1 MTLKLAMKLN
11 KPTLIFAIA
20 YCLVLGYPATA
31 QSDSLMNIL
40 EMELNREFQSL
51 SKAVT
56 PAYYMHYHV
65 DDVEYASLNAS
76 FGSLIQSNV
85 NRNRVLATQ
94 VRVGDYKF
102 DNTHPV
108 SPGQSN
114 FIPPNVG
121 MGPVMLPVENNK
133 LSLQFGLWQAT
144 QVEYKQALESYKMIR
159 NASSLKDSVATG
171 VPDFSKES
179 PEVFYQDA
187 PPAFAKLFDKKTWEE
202 KVKKYSAPFLENPD
216 VVEGDVLLRFTIEK
230 KYFLNSEGSRIL
242 QYTTSVYINI
252 SGSVRANDGDIVPL
266 HLSYYSP
273 VPSGLPAD
281 DKIIRDVGKMVGLL
295 NELKSA
301 PLAEPYSGPAI
312 LLAQTAGVFFHEI
325 FGHRIEG
332 HRLKNEFDGQTF
344 KSRLNEPVLPK
355 TLSVSFDPTVD
366 MINGH
371 SVNGSYK
378 FDDEG
383 VKSRRVSVVDKGVL
397 KTFLMSRTP
406 LENNDHSNGHGRA
419 ALGSNPVSR
428 QSNLIVESS
437 KPASFD
443 DLRKML
449 SRECKKQNKRYGYLF
464 REVVGGFTVTDRYN
478 PNAFNIFPTLV
489 YRIYA
494 DGRPDEL
501 VRGVDLIGT
510 PLAMFAEI
518 QAAAND
524 SDVFIGFCGAES
536 GSVPVSAVAPSMF
549 VRRIETQKKPRQHQE
564 AMLLDRPSS
573 SVH

>member
-1 MTLKLAMKLN
+1 MKKLN
-11 KPTLIFAIA
+11 RPVKLIFAIA
-20 YCLVLGYPATA
+20 YCLIVAYPAAA
-31 QSDSLMNIL
+31 QNDSLMNIL
-40 EMELNREFQSL
+40 EMELNREFKSL
-51 SKAVT
+51 SKASY

-76 FGSLIQSNV
+76 FGSLIQSSM

-94 VRVGDYKF
+94 VRIGDYKF
-102 DNTHPV
+102 DNTHPM
-108 SPGQSN
+108 SRQSG
-114 FIPPNVG
+114 FIPPNIG
-121 MGPVMLPVENNK
+121 TGPAMLPVENNE
-133 LSLQFGLWQAT
+133 LSLRFGLWQST
-144 QVEYKQALESYKMIR
+144 QNEYKQALESYKAIR
-159 NASSLKDSVATG
+159 NATALKDSIATG
-171 VPDFSKES
+171 VGDFSNEP
-179 PEVFYQDA
+179 PEVFYQEA
-187 PPAFAKLFDKKTWEE
+187 PPAFSKLFDKKTWEE
-202 KVKKYSAPFLENPD
+202 KVKMYSAPFLKNTD
-216 VVEGDVLLRFTIEK
+216 VVEGDVMLRFTIEK

-242 QYTTSVYINI
+242 QYTTSVYLNV
-252 SGSVRANDGDIVPL
+252 SGSIRANDGDIVPL
-266 HLSYYSP
+266 HLSYYAP
-273 VPSGLPAD
+273 VPSGLPSD
-281 DKIIRDVGKMVGLL
+281 EKIIGDVEKMIVQL

-344 KSRLNEPVLPK
+344 KSRLNELVLPK
-355 TLSVSFDPTVD
+355 TLSVSSDPTVAV
-366 MINGH
+366 INGH
-371 SVNGSYK
+371 AVNGSYR

-383 VKSRRVSVVDKGVL
+383 VKSSRVNVVDKGVL

-406 LENNDHSNGHGRA
+406 LENIDHSNGHGRA
-419 ALGSNPVSR
+419 ALGASPVSR

-437 KPASFD
+437 RPATVD

-449 SRECKKQNKRYGYLF
+449 SKECKKLNKRYGYLF
-464 REVVGGFTVTDRYN
+464 KEVVGGFTVTDRYN

-489 YRIYA
+489 YRVYA

-524 SDVFIGFCGAES
+524 TDAFIGFCGAES

-564 AMLLDRPSS
+564 AMLLDRPTPSI
-573 SVH
+573 H